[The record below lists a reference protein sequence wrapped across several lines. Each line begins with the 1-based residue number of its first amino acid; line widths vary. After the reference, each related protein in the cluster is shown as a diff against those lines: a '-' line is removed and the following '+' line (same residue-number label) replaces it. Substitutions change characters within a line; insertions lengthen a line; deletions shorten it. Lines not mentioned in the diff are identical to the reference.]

1 MNIKLWTRTCR
12 YGEEAQKQR
21 IMMMIA
27 SLIGGITSAI
37 ALNVD
42 SLANAAQGSGMIMTF
57 LILAVVLAV
66 FSYLFQV
73 Q

>member
-1 MNIKLWTRTCR
+1 
-12 YGEEAQKQR
+12 
-21 IMMMIA
+21 MMIA